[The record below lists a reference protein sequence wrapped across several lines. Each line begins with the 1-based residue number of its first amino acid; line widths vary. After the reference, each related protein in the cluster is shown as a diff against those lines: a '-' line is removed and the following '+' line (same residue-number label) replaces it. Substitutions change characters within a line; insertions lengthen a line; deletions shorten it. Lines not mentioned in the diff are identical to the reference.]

1 MSSGQ
6 TTYFEVTNQSFYG
19 SQIPTTSEVT
29 NYQPIDA
36 ELAIEFKPYVAG
48 DGQITLDIQVIQSSF
63 GSRVDENAPPDIN
76 SRQFSSIIRMQNND
90 VAILG
95 GLDEKYK
102 SNSGTGV
109 PFLSKIPI
117 IKWFFSQRSR
127 QSIKKKLNV
136 LVKPVVFY

>member
-1 MSSGQ
+1 M
-6 TTYFEVTNQSFYG
+6 
-19 SQIPTTSEVT
+19 
-29 NYQPIDA
+29 
-36 ELAIEFKPYVAG
+36 AIEFKPYVAG